1 MTREYLRKAI
11 KKIFIGLLLD
21 RNEIADC
28 VENNETFKK
37 YGNFLPSALK
47 QQNSKLDEEEYL
59 GTVHQPFYEIV
70 QYTARRIIHP
80 SSDPLSM
87 EQTADTALLIISV
100 YNEYDAICYPSLMYK
115 FLQLV
120 LKEKTLLV

>member
-21 RNEIADC
+21 RDEIADC
-28 VENNETFKK
+28 VETNEIFKK
-37 YGNFLPSALK
+37 HGDFMPALLK

-59 GTVHQPFYEIV
+59 GTVHQVFYEII
-70 QYTARRIIHP
+70 QHTAIRILHP
-80 SSDPLSM
+80 SSNPLSM
-87 EQTADTALLIISV
+87 EQTADTSLLIISV

-120 LKEKTLLV
+120 LKEKILLV